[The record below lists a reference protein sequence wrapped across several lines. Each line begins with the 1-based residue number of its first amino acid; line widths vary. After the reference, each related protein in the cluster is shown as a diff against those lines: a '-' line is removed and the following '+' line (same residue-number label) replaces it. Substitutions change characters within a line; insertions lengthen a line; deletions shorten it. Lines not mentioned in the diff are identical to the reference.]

1 MSLRVKLVV
10 ALVLLS
16 ALATIAIGVSTY
28 VTTADR
34 LHNEVDSS
42 LTSAVSGIVDRTQR
56 DGHTPDLVGRRPG
69 GPDGDEPSSFDQV
82 SVQVLGPTGA
92 LVLIPNSGALPVDEQ
107 DVALAGGTDHSSW
120 QWRDV
125 TIGGE
130 SYRLVTAP
138 LGSRAGAVQGARS
151 LAESDRVLESLRNRT
166 LLATLVVT
174 LVAAAAGWLIARQI
188 TRRLVRLT
196 GTAEHVAETG
206 QLDVAVPVG
215 GGDEVGRL
223 AIAFNEMLDALA
235 QSKQDQHRLV
245 QDAGHEL
252 RTPLTSLRTNISVL
266 QRYADLEPDTRAKVF
281 DDLAGETREL
291 TDLVNELVELATDRR
306 SDEPEQAVILADAA
320 ERVAGRARRRT
331 DNPIVVSADDSVVT
345 GRPQAIERAM
355 SNLVDNA
362 AKFTDD
368 PTAPI
373 ELVVSDGRVEV
384 RDRGPGIAPGDLGHV
399 FDRFY
404 RAVGARSRPG
414 SGLGLS
420 IVRDVAESHGG
431 TVFAEARAGGG
442 AVVGFVL
449 PTS

>member
-28 VTTADR
+28 ITTADR
-34 LHNEVDSS
+34 LHSEVDSS
-42 LTSAVSGIVDRTQR
+42 LRSALGSLVDRTNR
-56 DGHTPDLVGRRPG
+56 EGHTPDIAGRRPG
-69 GPDGDEPSSFDQV
+69 DGDDQTSSFDQV
-82 SVQVLGPTGA
+82 LVQVLGPNGS
-92 LVLIPNSGALPVDEQ
+92 LVLIPNSGALPVDEN
-107 DVALAGGTDHSSW
+107 DVALAVGTDRSR
-120 QWRDV
+120 WRWREVSID
-125 TIGGE
+125 GE
-130 SYRLVTAP
+130 PYRLVTAP
-138 LGSRAGAVQGARS
+138 IGGRSGAVQGARS
-151 LAESDRVLESLRNRT
+151 LSESERVLDSLRNRT
-166 LLATLVVT
+166 LVATLLVMV
-174 LVAAAAGWLIARQI
+174 VAAAAGWLVARQI

-196 GTAEHVAETG
+196 GTAEQVAETG

-215 GGDEVGRL
+215 GSDEVGRL
-223 AIAFNEMLDALA
+223 GVAFNEMLDALA

-252 RTPLTSLRTNISVL
+252 RTPLTSLRTNIAVL
-266 QRYADLEPDTRAKVF
+266 QRYDHLAPETRDKVF
-281 DDLAGETREL
+281 DDLASETREL
-291 TDLVNELVELATDRR
+291 SDLVNELVDLATDRR
-306 SDEPEQAVILADAA
+306 SDEPEQPVVLADAA
-320 ERVAGRARRRT
+320 ERVAARARRRT
-331 DNPIVVSADDSVVT
+331 DCPIVVAADDSVVS

-368 PTAPI
+368 SASPI
-373 ELVVSDGRVEV
+373 DIVVADGRVEV
-384 RDRGPGIAPGDLGHV
+384 RDRGPGIAPDDLGHV

-431 TVFAEARAGGG
+431 TAFAENRPDGG

-449 PTS
+449 PTT

>member
-107 DVALAGGTDHSSW
+107 DVALAGGTDRSSW

-215 GGDEVGRL
+215 EIGR
-223 AIAFNEMLDALA
+223 A
-235 QSKQDQHRLV
+235 SCR
-245 QDAGHEL
+245 
-252 RTPLTSLRTNISVL
+252 
-266 QRYADLEPDTRAKVF
+266 
-281 DDLAGETREL
+281 
-291 TDLVNELVELATDRR
+291 
-306 SDEPEQAVILADAA
+306 
-320 ERVAGRARRRT
+320 ERV
-331 DNPIVVSADDSVVT
+331 
-345 GRPQAIERAM
+345 
-355 SNLVDNA
+355 
-362 AKFTDD
+362 
-368 PTAPI
+368 
-373 ELVVSDGRVEV
+373 
-384 RDRGPGIAPGDLGHV
+384 
-399 FDRFY
+399 
-404 RAVGARSRPG
+404 
-414 SGLGLS
+414 
-420 IVRDVAESHGG
+420 
-431 TVFAEARAGGG
+431 
-442 AVVGFVL
+442 
-449 PTS
+449 